1 MSIEEAIAEAQA
13 ANRVAS
19 FIVPLRDEK
28 IFLTER
34 VKDPYKGFYC
44 MTGGRRI
51 FHPNEN
57 RYETPEETALREFCE
72 EKYSGR
78 VLPEQLQRKYVNQQH
93 SVSLDIFYN
102 FKK

>member
-1 MSIEEAIAEAQA
+1 MSIEQRIQQAEQ

-19 FIVPLRDEK
+19 FIVPVQNRN

-44 MTGGRRI
+44 VTGGKRV
-51 FHPNEN
+51 FLEQEQ

-72 EKYSGR
+72 E
-78 VLPEQLQRKYVNQQH
+78 
-93 SVSLDIFYN
+93 
-102 FKK
+102 